1 MPTKKQEEMNE
12 ETNGNKSLLVGYA
25 RKSNAGGALKLSV
38 NTDSFAD
45 CQTYVTSDGQ
55 VYAQLL
61 ISMNALN
68 KVLAGERA
76 VTTISQIQD

>member
-12 ETNGNKSLLVGYA
+12 DTNENKSLLVGYT
-25 RKSNAGGALKLSV
+25 RKSNTKNTLKLSV
-38 NTDSFAD
+38 NTGSFAD

-61 ISMNALN
+61 ISMAALN

>member
-1 MPTKKQEEMNE
+1 MQKKKQEEMNE
-12 ETNGNKSLLVGYA
+12 EKNENSSLLVGYA

-45 CQTYVTSDGQ
+45 CQTYITSDGQ

-61 ISMNALN
+61 ISMVALN
-68 KVLAGERA
+68 KVLSGDRA